1 MLPPGVY
8 SDQLVDALAPEPELL
23 PPHYMYGGGSALDDT
38 PPPFLAGGDV
48 SPGALAAPK
57 MLPMRTASFPD
68 TLPDSQPGA
77 LADCVPPSPAYSFGR
92 TSDGL
97 PPELCGLSSL
107 AIGTPVSRARPELG
121 SAAFSAPLPAHD
133 LPDSFGDLPPV
144 QGTHHASPPDNVL
157 GIDMSGIPD
166 TPTRPR
172 APRALDTPPGSCGF
186 PPMTPMYMRP
196 PMRTVPHSV
205 PAALYGT
212 GLATPELRGPP
223 ARGGF
228 GGELD
233 TDYGEDPF
241 LVPQTPGTVNLIAMH
256 QSVMMMRVASAPP
269 PLQTPT
275 YASPMPGSVSHA
287 PSPSVYSTPLP
298 LNSASSAR
306 RTATPYTKPQ
316 AMQFS
321 PSLDGMYHSALPPSK
336 SMSSLASPVSLSP
349 MTPNPP
355 GRRTLPGTPGG
366 EMTPYLDGDVPIPF
380 AMPRSRTRSAGPP
393 PLVVSSA
400 DKLHVCHC
408 GRRFKRLEHLK
419 RHNRTHT
426 QERPH
431 KCPVET
437 CGKSF
442 GRADNL
448 TQHLKT
454 HFRSAGLTGRVPES
468 LLLGS
473 PRKTRARRGSADQ
486 YSAAQAAATAAAAAV
501 VTRPKQED
509 PAAPSSLD
517 TFSLDT
523 PAAHAPGD
531 NAALYLDTHV
541 LHDSPSAH
549 QSP

>member
-1 MLPPGVY
+1 MLPTGMYP
-8 SDQLVDALAPEPELL
+8 DQFAEALAPEPELL
-23 PPHYMYGGGSALDDT
+23 PPHYMYGGGSGLDDA
-38 PPPFLAGGDV
+38 PPPFLAGGEV
-48 SPGALAAPK
+48 SPGSFAAPK
-57 MLPMRTASFPD
+57 MLPVRTASFPD
-68 TLPDSQPGA
+68 ALSDAQPSA
-77 LADCVPPSPAYSFGR
+77 LTDCVPPSPAYSWGR

-97 PPELCGLSSL
+97 SSELCGLSSL
-107 AIGTPVSRARPELG
+107 AIGTPVGRTRSDLG

-133 LPDSFGDLPPV
+133 LPDSFGDIPSV
-144 QGTHHASPPDNVL
+144 QSAHPSPPENVL

-172 APRALDTPPGSCGF
+172 AARTPPGSCGV

-205 PAALYGT
+205 PAPVYAT
-212 GLATPELRGPP
+212 GFATPELRSM
-223 ARGGF
+223 RGG
-228 GGELD
+228 EPD
-233 TDYGEDPF
+233 TDCGEDPF
-241 LVPQTPGTVNLIAMH
+241 LVPQTPGHVNLEAMH
-256 QSVMMMRVASAPP
+256 NSVMMMRVASAPP

-275 YASPMPGSVSHA
+275 FTSPMPGSMSHV

-298 LNSASSAR
+298 LSSASTAR
-306 RTATPYTKPQ
+306 KATTPYTKPP
-316 AMQFS
+316 AMQVS
-321 PSLDGMYHSALPPSK
+321 PSIDGMYHSALPPSK
-336 SMSSLASPVSLSP
+336 SMSTLASPVSLSP

-355 GRRTLPGTPGG
+355 VSRTLPGAPGD
-366 EMTPYLDGDVPIPF
+366 MAQYLDGEPPLPF
-380 AMPRSRTRSAGPP
+380 AMPRSRSRSSGPP

-408 GRRFKRLEHLK
+408 GRRFKRMEHLK

-442 GRADNL
+442 GRSDNL

-454 HFRSAGLTGRVPES
+454 HFRSAGLTGRVHEA
-468 LLLGS
+468 LLGS
-473 PRKTRARRGSADQ
+473 PRKTRARRRSTEQ
-486 YSAAQAAATAAAAAV
+486 FSAAEAAAAAAAASV
-501 VTRPKQED
+501 VTRPKPED
-509 PAAPSSLD
+509 EPGCGPPHHTPSSFD
-517 TFSLDT
+517 TFSLDM
-523 PAAHAPGD
+523 PVHAPGD

-549 QSP
+549 RSP